1 MTGATS
7 VGKMAQVESVKS
19 VDIRRRKI
27 ESIDGKSELTMAIV
41 NKPRRNAPS
50 EASCVLKDFV
60 TSGYC
65 AINCAYIISEW
76 RWLF

>member
-19 VDIRRRKI
+19 VEIRCRKI
-27 ESIDGKSELTMAIV
+27 ESIDGKSELTIAIV

-50 EASCVLKDFV
+50 EARCVLNDCV
-60 TSGYC
+60 TSGY
-65 AINCAYIISEW
+65 
-76 RWLF
+76 